1 VVQRVPVRLEIN
13 PQELAEHPL
22 RVGLSMQAEV
32 DVADQAGPPLLGS
45 VAARTSSQT
54 TVFQSD
60 GAEADRRVRQI
71 IANQLGKAVR
81 G

>member
-1 VVQRVPVRLEIN
+1 
-13 PQELAEHPL
+13 
-22 RVGLSMQAEV
+22 
-32 DVADQAGPPLLGS
+32 
-45 VAARTSSQT
+45 
-54 TVFQSD
+54 VFQSD